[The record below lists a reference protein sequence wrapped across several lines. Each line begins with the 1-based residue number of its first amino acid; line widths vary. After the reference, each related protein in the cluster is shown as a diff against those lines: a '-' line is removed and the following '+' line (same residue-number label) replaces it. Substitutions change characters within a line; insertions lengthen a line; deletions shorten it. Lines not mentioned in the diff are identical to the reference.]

1 MNFGYL
7 IIVAKH
13 DTVDYDQ
20 LAYALALSIKN
31 TQRPGFDKVA
41 LVIDDKSR
49 LDRFKSTWVFDHVI
63 EWSQETFWDG
73 RAWMDQLSPF
83 ENTVCLDADM
93 LFFRDYSHWVE
104 YFIENCELHIPNR
117 AYTYRGREVRADFY
131 RKAFTK
137 NNLPNLYSFYTFFK
151 KDSDLVTRFF
161 DLVRIITKNQNEF
174 KNLYLEKYR
183 PKIVGT
189 DEAFGLASKI
199 LDISDVVTHPVDFPR
214 VVHFKGNVQDWPWP
228 ADRASDH
235 VGFYFNSKA
244 ELKLGNYQQLDI
256 VHYVEKDKITEEVIS
271 VLEEKAWKK

>member
-7 IIVAKH
+7 IVVAKH
-13 DTVDYDQ
+13 DTIDYDQ

-93 LFFRDYSHWVE
+93 LFFRDYSHWIE
-104 YFIENCELHIPNR
+104 YFIENCELHIPNK
-117 AYTYRGREVRADFY
+117 AFTYRGHEVRADFY

-137 NNLPNLYSFYTFFK
+137 NDLPNLYSFYTFFK
-151 KDSDLVTRFF
+151 KDSDLVTNFF
-161 DLVRIITKNQNEF
+161 NLVRIITKNQNEF

-189 DEAFGLASKI
+189 DEAFALASKI

-228 ADRASDH
+228 ADKASDH